1 MMINYDSNNKRQ
13 RRQLVTLSTSKDVMI
28 QWCFERESENI
39 FLLQAYKLYK
49 PENMADIP
57 IIPAFDANEIMVQT
71 METNTADSAVGDG
84 RVPYIIA
91 FMMPILNIM
100 HDYYLAL
107 QYGET

>member
-1 MMINYDSNNKRQ
+1 
-13 RRQLVTLSTSKDVMI
+13 
-28 QWCFERESENI
+28 
-39 FLLQAYKLYK
+39 
-49 PENMADIP
+49 MADIS

-107 QYGET
+107 HYGET